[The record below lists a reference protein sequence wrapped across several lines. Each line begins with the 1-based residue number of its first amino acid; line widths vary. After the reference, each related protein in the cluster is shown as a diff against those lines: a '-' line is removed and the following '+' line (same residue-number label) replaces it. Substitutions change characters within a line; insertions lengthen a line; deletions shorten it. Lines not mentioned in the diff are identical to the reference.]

1 MTAVTLEE
9 DKRNCYEK
17 IKNRLLTNN
26 FYDSDLPDKKW
37 NTAFYFSNHVKYV
50 C

>member
-26 FYDSDLPDKKW
+26 FYDRVTYLTRNGIQPSILV
-37 NTAFYFSNHVKYV
+37 TM
-50 C
+50 